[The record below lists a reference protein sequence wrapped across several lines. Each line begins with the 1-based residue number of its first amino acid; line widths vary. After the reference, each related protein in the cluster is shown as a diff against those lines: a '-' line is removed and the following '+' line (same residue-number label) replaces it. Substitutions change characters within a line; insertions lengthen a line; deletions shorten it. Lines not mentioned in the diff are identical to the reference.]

1 MGPERSPLEGRLP
14 VAAPR
19 LEAVLLDFDGTL
31 VDTTELIYES
41 MRHAT
46 GEVLGRELPRET
58 LMANVGQPLPRQ
70 MEILSDDRPEKAQ
83 ELLES
88 YRLHNE
94 EHHADLIRKF
104 PGVEASLARLREAGL
119 GLAVVTSKR
128 RFSVEMALESFPGLR
143 NAVDAFVT
151 MEDTA
156 EHKPH
161 PAPLLKGL
169 ELLGNVPPE
178 KAAYVGDAPFDV
190 EAARAAG
197 VISVAVTWGAF
208 TEEALRDAEPD
219 HLFKDLDSAVE
230 FLFERAVSDQKKQ
243 KADR

>member
-1 MGPERSPLEGRLP
+1 MP
-14 VAAPR
+14 
-19 LEAVLLDFDGTL
+19 LEAVLLDFDGTI
-31 VDTTELIYES
+31 VDTTDLIYQS

-46 GEVLGRELPRET
+46 RKVLGREMSREA

-70 MEILSDDRPEKAQ
+70 MELFDREKVQ
-83 ELLES
+83 ELLRTYS
-88 YRLHNE
+88 LFNE
-94 EHHADLIRKF
+94 EHHDALIREF
-104 PGVEASLARLREAGL
+104 PAVEASLARLYDEGL

-128 RFSVEMALESFPGLR
+128 RPSVLMTLDSFPGLR
-143 NAVDAFVT
+143 AIIDVFVT

-190 EAARAAG
+190 AAARAAG
-197 VISVAVTWGAF
+197 VVSVAVSWGAF
-208 TEEALRDAEPD
+208 TEEVLRAARAD
-219 HLFKDLDSAVE
+219 HLAPDLDSAVD
-230 FLFERAVSDQKKQ
+230 FLLALNG
-243 KADR
+243 